1 MCVHDFIY
9 MHVFMC
15 VFMITSICMCAY
27 HYICTCECV
36 CVSVLL
42 ISVCAS
48 VYDYICMYV
57 HSIYSICVWCVYDN
71 ICMGE
76 RECVWAYLYY
86 KIFCRPSNRF
96 QPARWRGGLRR

>member
-1 MCVHDFIY
+1 MCVRT
-9 MHVFMC
+9 
-15 VFMITSICMCAY
+15 ITYVRVS
-27 HYICTCECV
+27 V

-76 RECVWAYLYY
+76 RVCVGVFSPQDFLPPIKSVPTSKMAWRL
-86 KIFCRPSNRF
+86 KTLDDGWCRILLSIEF
-96 QPARWRGGLRR
+96 QTE